1 MAILPIGAY
10 EPRWFMKGSHCSPE
24 EAVQIGLDLKAKNL
38 LSMHWGAIRLS
49 TEDLWEP
56 PKKFKTAGLKAG
68 YRPGRYLESM
78 LAVGEIHSIY
88 NLRLSIRIARTR

>member
-24 EAVQIGLDLKAKNL
+24 EAVQILDLKAKNL

-49 TEDLWEP
+49 TEIL
-56 PKKFKTAGLKAG
+56 FYMIFGNLLK
-68 YRPGRYLESM
+68 
-78 LAVGEIHSIY
+78 
-88 NLRLSIRIARTR
+88 NLKPQA